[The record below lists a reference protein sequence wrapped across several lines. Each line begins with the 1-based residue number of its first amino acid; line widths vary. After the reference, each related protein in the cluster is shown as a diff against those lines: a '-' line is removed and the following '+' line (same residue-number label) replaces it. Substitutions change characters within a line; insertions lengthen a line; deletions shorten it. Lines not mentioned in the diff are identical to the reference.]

1 VFIDEV
7 NVNINSSNKYI
18 AGIETTNIY
27 EKPSL
32 KSKIIA
38 TVPKKD
44 KLIQLSKEGPWYK
57 VQVKSNGKKG
67 YVYSKNVK

>member
-1 VFIDEV
+1 MFIDGV
-7 NVNINSSNKYI
+7 NVNINSNNKYM
-18 AGIETTNIY
+18 AGIEATNIY

-44 KLIQLSKEGPWYK
+44 KLIQLSKEGSWYK
-57 VQVKSNGKKG
+57 VKVKSNGKKG
-67 YVYSKNVK
+67 YVYYKDVK